1 MSLEAFC
8 PRRWCSGDFSG
19 GTTKVRFWSGL
30 VVLCHPQWR
39 SKSGSLESPAAGV
52 ARPPYIELSPGSM
65 SQSNLGEELSRSSRI
80 RQFLMFGVH
89 STAAV
94 LRRGVLHGGG
104 SFGVV
109 RWAPLLTSA
118 NVRPELEDM

>member
-1 MSLEAFC
+1 MRF
-8 PRRWCSGDFSG
+8 
-19 GTTKVRFWSGL
+19 KVVSED
-30 VVLCHPQWR
+30 CC
-39 SKSGSLESPAAGV
+39 AAV
-52 ARPPYIELSPGSM
+52 DAARPPRIQLSPGSM

-80 RQFLMFGVH
+80 RHFLMFGVH

-118 NVRPELEDM
+118 NVRPELKDL